1 LDLESGELR
10 KRGRPI
16 RFQPQPFKVLAALV
30 SNPGK
35 LITRE
40 ELRNQVWQG
49 TTFVDFEQGLNFCV
63 RRIRTVLDDDADAP
77 RFIETVPRRGY
88 RFIAA
93 VEHVSAN
100 PEMPSEPANGRPSLE
115 IPPSDITLPPKASAR
130 MSPWLA
136 AGLPVLIIGA
146 ISLAWFGQRAAD
158 SPRVLGI
165 VAITNDGRQKIA
177 NTPYDFLTPLVS
189 DGSRLFFE
197 EADSVHSSIA
207 QVAISGGDTEPV
219 MTPFRS
225 AQLAGISPDH
235 THILLADMTSPT
247 VSDMPFYS
255 MPVMAENHHPGGIGP
270 PEPCES

>member
-1 LDLESGELR
+1 VPNDRNHSGLVRFDLFELDLTSGELR
-10 KRGRPI
+10 KQGRPL

-40 ELRNQVWQG
+40 ELRNQVWEG

-100 PEMPSEPANGRPSLE
+100 PERALEPANGKSSLRVTSAE
-115 IPPSDITLPPKASAR
+115 ITVPPKR
-130 MSPWLA
+130 TQRFYWLA
-136 AGLPVLIIGA
+136 AGLAVLIAGA
-146 ISLAWFGQRAAD
+146 ISFAWFGQRAT
-158 SPRVLGI
+158 SFPRVLGI
-165 VAITNDGRQKIA
+165 VAITNDGRQKIT

-189 DGSRLFFE
+189 DGSRLFFNE
-197 EADSVHSSIA
+197 TDSAHSGIA
-207 QVAISGGDTEPV
+207 QVAMSGGDTEPV
-219 MTPFRS
+219 ASPFRS
-225 AQLAGISPDH
+225 GQLAGISPDH
-235 THILLADMTSPT
+235 THILLADMRTPT
-247 VSDMPFYS
+247 VVDMPFYS
-255 MPVMAENHHPGGIGP
+255 MPVV
-270 PEPCES
+270 